1 MTNISSLGVGSN
13 LDLSTLL
20 DTLTTDEN
28 KRLTP
33 ITNKQT
39 NINAKVA
46 AYSTLQTAL
55 ETFNTATKALSDNTL
70 YTKKVTSTTD
80 GFTSTAGD
88 TAVSGSYSIKVTQLA
103 TAQSLAT
110 KQVFTDT
117 TSLIGAS
124 STTRSL
130 SIQVGSGKAVAIPL
144 TDAQTTLGGVRD
156 AINKANAG
164 VTASIVQSGDSGYQL
179 VVTSNTTGTS
189 SNVTMSVTGDATLN
203 GILGYDSNGT
213 DADKTA
219 AGMNAAVTAQN
230 AKLTLNGID
239 VERSSNT
246 ITDVPQGV
254 TLTLTAENTTA
265 QNLIVRQSATD
276 STKAVEEWVSAYNT
290 LQTTFTTLTK
300 YTPVTAGTAPD
311 ASNGVLLS
319 DSVLTSVKNQ
329 LRSVLGAGQSND
341 GIKALSQ
348 VGITLNKDGTLAT
361 DEAKLVKNLAD
372 NPSQVAGF
380 FAGDGKTTGMATQM
394 SSIVTSFTE
403 DSGTISDTKD
413 SLADV
418 LTGLNKQYTQVQTSI
433 TNNIA
438 RYKKQFTQLDVLVSS
453 LNNTAT
459 YLTQQ
464 FDAISNISSS
474 SN

>member
-1 MTNISSLGVGSN
+1 MTSISSLGVGSN

-33 ITNKQT
+33 ITTKQT
-39 NINAKVA
+39 NVNAKVT
-46 AYSTLQTAL
+46 AYSTLQSAL
-55 ETFNTATKALSDNTL
+55 ETFNTATKALSNKTL
-70 YTKKVTSTTD
+70 YGAKVTSTTE
-80 GFTSTAGD
+80 GFTSVAGD
-88 TAVSGSYSIKVTQLA
+88 TAVSGSFSIQVTQLA

-110 KQVFTDT
+110 KQVFADT
-117 TSLIGAS
+117 SSLIGAS

-130 SIQVGSGKAVAIPL
+130 NITVGAGKTVAIPL
-144 TDAQTTLGGVRD
+144 TDAQTTLSGVRD

-179 VVTSNTTGTS
+179 VVTSNTTGTA
-189 SNVTMSVTGDATLN
+189 SNVTMDVTGDSTLN

-219 AGMNAAVTAQN
+219 SGMNAAVTAQN
-230 AKLTLNGID
+230 AQLTLNGIKVD
-239 VERSSNT
+239 RSSNT

-254 TLTLTAENTTA
+254 TLTLTAVNASA

-276 STKAVEEWVSAYNT
+276 STKAVEDWVSAYNT
-290 LQTTFTTLTK
+290 LQSTFATLTK

-319 DSVLTSVKNQ
+319 DSVLTSVKSQ
-329 LRSVLGAGQSND
+329 LGSILGAGQSSD
-341 GIKALSQ
+341 GIKVLSQ
-348 VGITLNKDGTLAT
+348 IGITLNKDGTLAT
-361 DEAKLVKNLAD
+361 DEATLVKNLAN
-372 NPSQVAGF
+372 NPSQVADF
-380 FAGDGKTTGMATQM
+380 FAGDGKTTGLATQM
-394 SSIVTSFTE
+394 SSVITSFTE

-418 LTGLNKQYTQVQTSI
+418 LTGLSKQYTQVQSSI

-464 FDAISNISSS
+464 FDAISNTSSS
-474 SN
+474 S